1 MRFPDDNE
9 GDPSMNVYRSGEFWS
24 ATAERAIKT
33 FAQTVLAVIGI
44 AGVTPADV
52 DWKQV
57 ALAGAFGALASALTS
72 IASASAGN
80 PGPSLA
86 SEELVPPAKEA

>member
-9 GDPSMNVYRSGEFWS
+9 GGPVSVFASGEFWS
-24 ATAERAIKT
+24 ATLERAFKT
-33 FAQTVLAVIGI
+33 FAQTILAVIGI

-57 ALAGAFGALASALTS
+57 LLAGGFGALASVLTS
-72 IASASAGN
+72 VASAGAGN
-80 PGPSLA
+80 AGPSLA
-86 SEELVPPAKEA
+86 SEELVPKPPAE

>member
-1 MRFPDDNE
+1 MRFPE
-9 GDPSMNVYRSGEFWS
+9 GEPLNVYKSGEFWG
-24 ATAERAIKT
+24 ATGERAIKT
-33 FAQTVLAVIGI
+33 FAQTILAVIGI

-57 ALAGAFGALASALTS
+57 LLAGGFGALASVLTS
-72 IASASAGN
+72 VASAGAGN

-86 SEELVPPAKEA
+86 SEELTPPPAE